1 MRDDFAVR
9 ERTRRPA
16 SGSVLSLPLLLDMPS
31 STTAG
36 SPSVAYAQ
44 FLRRQHRPSPS
55 VEQLG
60 TPNSH
65 HPLPMVSVFAVSPVR
80 SSLQPV
86 ELLASLGGSD
96 RVLPSQPRLLLPG
109 FRWVAYPPIAGC
121 NYGGNWASLT
131 GGTFTTSA
139 SIAAP
144 TPPDMRVR
152 IRRLKSRTAQSPLKL
167 EHPQGLLQRSASV
180 GFLRRCARTCS
191 PVHRPEHQRRTVEGL
206 TLW

>member
-1 MRDDFAVR
+1 
-9 ERTRRPA
+9 
-16 SGSVLSLPLLLDMPS
+16 VLSLPLLLDMPS

-36 SPSVAYAQ
+36 SPSAAYAQ

-60 TPNSH
+60 TPKNH

-80 SSLQPV
+80 SSLRPV

-109 FRWVAYPPIAGC
+109 FRWVAHPPIAGISMVAT
-121 NYGGNWASLT
+121 GQVFT

-144 TPPDMRVR
+144 TPPGHAGSHPAAEKQNGAVAPQARAPAGPFTAFGVCWIPAPMR
-152 IRRLKSRTAQSPLKL
+152 AN
-167 EHPQGLLQRSASV
+167 LLA
-180 GFLRRCARTCS
+180 CS
-191 PVHRPEHQRRTVEGL
+191 
-206 TLW
+206 